1 MIIGSHVSFGKDGLL
16 GSTIDALS
24 YGANTFMF
32 YTGAPQNT
40 IRKPIDMKKT
50 NEAFK
55 VMKENGIDINNVVCH
70 APYIINLANKENE
83 LAWNFSCSFLKE
95 EINRIT
101 QMNIKYIV
109 VHPGNS
115 LKMERNVALQNIAD
129 ALNVILDDKT
139 KPMILLE
146 TMAGKGTECGISTEE
161 LKYIINKVILK
172 EKVGVCIDT
181 CHLNDSGVDIS
192 NINEY
197 LDEFD
202 KIIGIDKIKCIHL
215 NDSKNTLGGHKD
227 RHENIGFG
235 TIGFNA
241 LINVCYLDRLKNIP
255 KILETPYINGNPPYK
270 FEIAMIK
277 DKNFNENLVE
287 DVNIYYKDGVK

>member
-16 GSTIDALS
+16 GSALEAIR

-40 IRKPIDMKKT
+40 IRKPIDMNKT

-55 VMKENGIDINNVVCH
+55 VMRENGIDINNVVCH

-83 LAWNFSCSFLKE
+83 SAWNFSCSFLKE

-101 QMNIKYIV
+101 LMNVGYIV

-115 LKMERNVALQNIAD
+115 LKMDRNVALQNIAD
-129 ALNVILDDKT
+129 ALNMILDENT

-146 TMAGKGTECGISTEE
+146 SMAGKGTECGISTEE
-161 LKYIINKVILK
+161 LKYIIDKVILK

-181 CHLNDSGVDIS
+181 CHLNDSGVDIAK
-192 NINEY
+192 INEY
-197 LDEFD
+197 LDVFD
-202 KIIGIDKIKCIHL
+202 KVIGIEKIKCVHL
-215 NDSKNTLGGHKD
+215 NDSKNTLGTHKD

-235 TIGFNA
+235 TIGFDA
-241 LINVCYLDRLKNIP
+241 LVNICYLDRLKNIP
-255 KILETPYINGNPPYK
+255 KILETPYIDGNPPYK
-270 FEIAMIK
+270 FEIAMVK
-277 DKNFNENLVE
+277 EKKFNENLIENVC
-287 DVNIYYKDGVK
+287 VYYKDGVK